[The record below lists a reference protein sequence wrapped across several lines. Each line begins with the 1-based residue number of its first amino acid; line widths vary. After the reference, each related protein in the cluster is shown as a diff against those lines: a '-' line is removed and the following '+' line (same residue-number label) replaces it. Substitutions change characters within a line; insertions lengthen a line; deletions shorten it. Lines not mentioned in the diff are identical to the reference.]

1 MRGAR
6 LASKVIEEA
15 CHRTDLSPRK
25 ISSSTSVNVRL
36 PVRSTTRSIGRSVC
50 YNKLSVRTMK
60 RLVNDVDDAVT
71 ESLHG
76 LSFAYP
82 QFEYQVSHR
91 VVLIPKLEDRKKK
104 VSLICGGGSGHEPF
118 AAGYVGRGMLTA
130 AVAGSIYA
138 APPSMHIS
146 YAIDRVSAHD
156 KTGILMIVPNY
167 TGDCLNF
174 GIAVERARQE
184 DLNIA
189 EIIVNEDCSIPKENL
204 SLAGKRGL
212 CGIVLIVKVAGALAE
227 NGMPLDEISEI
238 AHRVLRNMATY
249 SVGMT
254 ACSIPGQPPMF
265 QLAEDEIELGMG
277 VHGEAGHEKR
287 KIAPSS
293 QVVALML
300 ERICGA
306 LSLKSGDAVAII
318 VNNFGA
324 LSQLEQGIVVHD
336 AIKHLRGMNVQ
347 PLRVYTGLLM
357 TSLNSAGVQITVLN
371 LPERDRNLFLSCLDA
386 PTDAPKWPGC
396 AYSVPDESS
405 TTRQKVRQDSVV
417 RVVERRG
424 VEVGPDMQTLMQRCV
439 RSACEALI
447 REEDRLN
454 DLDRGCGDGDT
465 GSTLK
470 RLATEVLRKFNE
482 LQFSHPSAVFSELAN
497 IAEERMGGASGG
509 LYCLYLT
516 SLNAEL
522 CVPQVDGG
530 WLKLWAQTLRTSLE
544 IVMKYGKAKPGDRSM
559 VDALHA
565 FSETFEKTLDKPW
578 TEICDAVK
586 AATWRA
592 CESTKNMKARVGRAS
607 YVREEECF
615 QKMDAGAYAVAVIV
629 DAIMNEIR
637 TVF

>member
-50 YNKLSVRTMK
+50 YNKLS
-60 RLVNDVDDAVT
+60 
-71 ESLHG
+71 
-76 LSFAYP
+76 
-82 QFEYQVSHR
+82 
-91 VVLIPKLEDRKKK
+91 LEDRKKK

>member
-1 MRGAR
+1 M
-6 LASKVIEEA
+6 SP
-15 CHRTDLSPRK
+15 HR
-25 ISSSTSVNVRL
+25 
-36 PVRSTTRSIGRSVC
+36 
-50 YNKLSVRTMK
+50 
-60 RLVNDVDDAVT
+60 
-71 ESLHG
+71 
-76 LSFAYP
+76 SFSA
-82 QFEYQVSHR
+82 EN
-91 VVLIPKLEDRKKK
+91 LEDRKKK